1 MRSRWL
7 VLPLCLPL
15 LAWAAEPA
23 STPEAK
29 TVEAVRSKRQDVAR
43 KIRLP
48 GSVEPWEQVTLYA
61 RASGY
66 LKELRVERGDNVK
79 AGDILAVLDI
89 PEMAGEMEKAR
100 AEAALQTALAE
111 RQKAA
116 QTADAGAT
124 SQQDVEVAATKARA
138 AQASLARLEALA
150 ALAEIKA
157 PFAGRIAERKLSPGA
172 LVQAGMTPVAVLTQ
186 TDRLRVVVDLPD
198 TEAKALQIGAA
209 ATVSIAAMKTSV
221 DGKVGRISGRLD
233 SATRTLRLEVDLDN
247 AEGRILP
254 GHFADVTLILE
265 VHPQS
270 LVVPAGAVLA
280 EKGKKYVMILAPA
293 ASPGGASVV
302 QKREVKTGVDDGI
315 VTEISEGLS
324 GTEILAV
331 NPKGVSDAE
340 AVTVKEKP

>member
-1 MRSRWL
+1 MRRSWL
-7 VLPLCLPL
+7 VLPLFLPM

-23 STPEAK
+23 ATSGPK

-61 RASGY
+61 RTSGY
-66 LKELRVERGDNVK
+66 LKEIKVERGDVVK
-79 AGDILAVLDI
+79 AGDVLAVLEV
-89 PEMAGEMEKAR
+89 PEMAGEMDKAR
-100 AEAALQTALAE
+100 SEATLQTALAE

-116 QTADAGAT
+116 QTADTGAT
-124 SQQDVEVAATKARA
+124 SQQDVEVAVAKARA

-150 ALAEIKA
+150 AMAEIRA
-157 PFAGRIAERKLSPGA
+157 PFAGRIAERKVSPGA
-172 LVQAGMTPVAVLTQ
+172 LVQAGMTAVAVLAQ

-198 TEAKALQIGAA
+198 TEAKALQVGAV

-221 DGKVGRISGRLD
+221 EGKVGRISGRLD

-247 AEGRILP
+247 AEGKVLP

-270 LVVPAGAVLA
+270 LVLPAGAVLP
-280 EKGKKYVMILAPA
+280 EKGKKYVMVLAPQ
-293 ASPGGASVV
+293 GGASVV

-315 VTEISEGLS
+315 LTEITEGLS
-324 GTEILAV
+324 GTELLAA

-340 AVTVKEKP
+340 AVSVKEKP